1 MTQNTKRIGLLFFA
15 ISLVTVILLSSS
27 LSNLRLQAGMPF
39 PGGGNSNVTSE
50 SVPSPASEANFS
62 SMLWKGII
70 DLILIVLLISI
81 PVRLIP
87 FINLKRLSQ
96 VLLVVIVLLLIA
108 NLISLFPGSQ
118 PVHLP
123 GEPSGIATTQPSFDY
138 PVSPLGE
145 PPNQI
150 VWFVII
156 GVVFGVGFLAL
167 KLWKQEQSPIRFEDQ
182 LSQEA
187 ESAVQ
192 AIKVGEGLRS
202 AILRCYLQMAR
213 ALQEEQNIE
222 RGENMTVHEF
232 EEWLA
237 QKGFPTVP
245 VHQLTYLFEKVRYG
259 QEEIDKED
267 ETTAVES
274 LNEIIKFCRTQ
285 REPIR

>member
-1 MTQNTKRIGLLFFA
+1 M
-15 ISLVTVILLSSS
+15 
-27 LSNLRLQAGMPF
+27 
-39 PGGGNSNVTSE
+39 
-50 SVPSPASEANFS
+50 
-62 SMLWKGII
+62 
-70 DLILIVLLISI
+70 
-81 PVRLIP
+81 
-87 FINLKRLSQ
+87 
-96 VLLVVIVLLLIA
+96 
-108 NLISLFPGSQ
+108 
-118 PVHLP
+118 
-123 GEPSGIATTQPSFDY
+123 
-138 PVSPLGE
+138 
-145 PPNQI
+145 
-150 VWFVII
+150 
-156 GVVFGVGFLAL
+156 VFGVGFLAL
-167 KLWKQEQSPIRFEDQ
+167 KLWKQGQSPIRFEDQ